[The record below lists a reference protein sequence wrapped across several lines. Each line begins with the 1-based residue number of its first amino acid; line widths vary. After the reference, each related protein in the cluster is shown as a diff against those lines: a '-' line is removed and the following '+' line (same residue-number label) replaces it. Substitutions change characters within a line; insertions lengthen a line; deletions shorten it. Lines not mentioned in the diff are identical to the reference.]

1 MACRKEAWPSMEC
14 CNIHGLPKKFFG
26 RAEGAQICLRVR
38 DFTEYGFK
46 NH

>member
-1 MACRKEAWPSMEC
+1 MEC
-14 CNIHGLPKKFFG
+14 CDIHGLPKEFFG

-38 DFTEYGFK
+38 DFTGYGFK